1 MIPILPDSSSP
12 LAPSVLNHLRVA
24 LVIPTYN
31 ARRHWQQ
38 LYAGIRRQSLVPQQV
53 MVIDSSSND
62 GTVRRAG
69 RAGFVV
75 LEIDKQDFNHGG
87 TRQLAAE
94 RLPDVDILIYLTQDA
109 IPLDRDAFRNL
120 VSAFDDPKVGAAFGR
135 QMPRPEATLIEA
147 HARLFNYP
155 AESTIRS
162 WESRKNLG
170 FKSIFFSNS
179 FGAYRRAALM
189 SVGGFSADVIF
200 GEDTLVVAQMH
211 RAGWKT
217 AYVADALV
225 QHSHSYSIGE
235 EFRRYFD
242 IGVLHTREAWLL
254 EQFGSVSGE
263 GKKFVLSERQYLS
276 ERNPR
281 QIPNAFL
288 HTVAKYLGYKMGRQ
302 ERRMPAALKY
312 YLGMNKSYWL
322 RRHPPGDHSVVSY
335 GSVKKNVA
343 P

>member
-1 MIPILPDSSSP
+1 MMPLLPDSSSSSGA
-12 LAPSVLNHLRVA
+12 LDSLRVA
-24 LVIPTYN
+24 LVIPTHN
-31 ARRHWQQ
+31 AGRHWRH
-38 LYAGIRRQSLVPQQV
+38 LYAGIRNQSLVPHQ
-53 MVIDSSSND
+53 MLVIDSSSND

-69 RAGFVV
+69 RAGFIV
-75 LEIDKQDFNHGG
+75 LEIDKRDFSHGG
-87 TRQLAAE
+87 TRQLAAQ
-94 RLPDVDILIYLTQDA
+94 RLSDADILIYLTQDA
-109 IPLDRDAFRNL
+109 IPMGRDAFRNL
-120 VSAFDDPKVGAAFGR
+120 VRAFEDPEVGAAYGR
-135 QMPRPEATLIEA
+135 QMPRPEATPIEA

-155 AESTIRS
+155 AESSVRS
-162 WESRKNLG
+162 WESRKSLG

-179 FGAYRRAALM
+179 FGAYRRDALM
-189 SVGGFSADVIF
+189 SVGGFSSDIIF

-225 QHSHSYSIGE
+225 QHSHSYSIAE

-242 IGVLHTREAWLL
+242 IGVLHAREAWLL

-263 GKKFVLSERQYLS
+263 GKRFVLSERQYLL
-276 ERNPR
+276 EHNRL

-288 HTVAKYLGYKMGRQ
+288 HTAAKYLGYRMGRQ
-302 ERRMPAALKY
+302 ENRIPAELKY
-312 YLGMNKSYWL
+312 YLSMNKSYW
-322 RRHPPGDHSVVSY
+322 RQRHPSGDHSVMSY